1 MRSMMRSVGKRMARS
16 DLLIDLVRAGATG
29 NQPLFRRAVEALV
42 VEERHKQHHVLADKL
57 ETNLAT
63 REHDAAVVP
72 LTSARQVE
80 LLVDERVP
88 ERRLAELVLPD
99 VVREASTEL
108 IEEHQRSDLL
118 RSHNLEPRHRI
129 LLVGSPGNGKTTL
142 AEAIATELAAP
153 LFVVRYEGLIA
164 SYLGETALRLAQLF
178 DFVRTRRCVL
188 FFDEFDV
195 IGKERGDTHET
206 GEIKRVVSSI
216 LLQIDALPSTV
227 VVATATNHP
236 ELLDRAVWRRF
247 QLRMRLPPPTQA
259 EAARWFERF
268 EKTRNLK
275 LGYAP
280 ATLARHLSGIS
291 FAELEEFSGD
301 ILRRYVLRLP
311 DSNLKAIT
319 KDRLAQWRTRSVA
332 AGDVAADG

>member
-1 MRSMMRSVGKRMARS
+1 MARS

-29 NQPLFRRAVEALV
+29 NQPLFRRALEALV

-57 ETNLAT
+57 ETHLVARGHEAT
-63 REHDAAVVP
+63 VVP
-72 LTSARQVE
+72 LTSVRQVE

-88 ERRLAELVLPD
+88 ERRLSDLVLP
-99 VVREASTEL
+99 VAVREATTEL

-118 RSHNLEPRHRI
+118 RSHNLEPRHRV
-129 LLVGSPGNGKTTL
+129 LLVGSPGNGKTSL
-142 AEAIATELAAP
+142 AEAIATELATP

-195 IGKERGDTHET
+195 IGKERGDTYET

-227 VVATATNHP
+227 VTITATNHP

-247 QLRMRLPPPTQA
+247 QLRMQLPPPTQS
-259 EAARWFERF
+259 EMARWF
-268 EKTRNLK
+268 
-275 LGYAP
+275 
-280 ATLARHLSGIS
+280 
-291 FAELEEFSGD
+291 
-301 ILRRYVLRLP
+301 
-311 DSNLKAIT
+311 
-319 KDRLAQWRTRSVA
+319 
-332 AGDVAADG
+332 